1 MVADQPHFR
10 GPDVISTVSL
20 HPQRPGFMS
29 RLLISC
35 GGDLATYRDGLIRDL
50 QALAT
55 DSLAAWLAAAV
66 AVSQLA
72 DAVTTMV
79 ALANSW
85 PEQNPISAA
94 VIARWG
100 VAGLLVE
107 KVLIAT
113 TVLFNMAR
121 LRGRSA
127 RLLGLLAVLA
137 GFAAVVWNLHVTA

>member
-1 MVADQPHFR
+1 M
-10 GPDVISTVSL
+10 ISTVTL
-20 HPQRPGFMS
+20 NPQRPGFMS

-35 GGDLATYRDGLIRDL
+35 CADLANYRDGLSRDL
-50 QALAT
+50 QALAAN
-55 DSLAAWLAAAV
+55 SLAAWLAIAV

-72 DAVTTMV
+72 DAGTTVV

-100 VAGLLVE
+100 VGGLIAE
-107 KVLIAT
+107 KVVIAT
-113 TVLFNMAR
+113 TVVFNMAR

-127 RLLGLLAVLA
+127 RLLGLLAVLI
-137 GFAAVVWNLHVTA
+137 GVAAVVWNLHVTA